1 VVDSNDRDRI
11 GEARDELHRML
22 NEVGGAGSGEP
33 PDRNSAAGST
43 MLLCM
48 AAAVCMQVCCL
59 QLPSTAG
66 ATQQPITHT
75 QEPAKV
81 QNLLLFGAG
90 RGPVAEKPGLP
101 LLLNCAQDEL
111 RDAVL
116 LVFANKQ
123 DLPNAMNAAE
133 ITDKLGLH
141 SLRQRHWWVW
151 GGGAL
156 LGKQPSQPLRLTGT
170 AVCPVRCKPCSTEE
184 CTPVTV
190 TLPLRS
196 VAAWQTFGDGLPR
209 SATEAQCLIDHP
221 HVSGRLLHCTVIY
234 GAKPDAPHICRD
246 TTHNRQAAVLLAE
259 Q

>member
-1 VVDSNDRDRI
+1 MVDSNDRDRI

-22 NEVGGAGSGEP
+22 NEVGGAGSAEAT
-33 PDRNSAAGST
+33 DHNLAAGST

-66 ATQQPITHT
+66 ATPQPITHT

-81 QNLLLFGAG
+81 QKLLFGTG
-90 RGPVAEKPGLP
+90 RGPVAEKPGL
-101 LLLNCAQDEL
+101 LLLNCVQDEL

-151 GGGAL
+151 GERTVRESV
-156 LGKQPSQPLRLTGT
+156 QPPTPHASPSASRVPPY
-170 AVCPVRCKPCSTEE
+170 APSAPCI
-184 CTPVTV
+184 
-190 TLPLRS
+190 LRS
-196 VAAWQTFGDGLPR
+196 
-209 SATEAQCLIDHP
+209 
-221 HVSGRLLHCTVIY
+221 
-234 GAKPDAPHICRD
+234 AP
-246 TTHNRQAAVLLAE
+246 E
-259 Q
+259 